1 MTESASGLYGSQWMV
16 VLASHHPRHFDTP
29 FFHPISETFDAA
41 KFEIQTLPRLIFP
54 NEILQIQSFTD
65 FFDASTVKSR
75 SEDR

>member
-1 MTESASGLYGSQWMV
+1 MQTETSTKSQG
-16 VLASHHPRHFDTP
+16 
-29 FFHPISETFDAA
+29 ISEKEYCAPTVGLEDKIFTAGITADAA